1 MTTGFAVL
9 ATVGPKPGVVEGE
22 VVVPAGSTGIAT
34 LVGVG
39 ALAVDGIGSGLVA
52 AAAPALAVAV
62 GWCERPDQ
70 TAMPIAMKATM
81 TPIPRTLRLAGVA
94 EDFEVSG

>member
-1 MTTGFAVL
+1 MDGFAVF

-22 VVVPAGSTGIAT
+22 VVVPAGSAGIA
-34 LVGVG
+34 
-39 ALAVDGIGSGLVA
+39 ALADVAAFAGIGSGLVA
-52 AAAPALAVAV
+52 AAGAPVLAVAA

-81 TPIPRTLRLAGVA
+81 TPMLRALRLVGVA
-94 EDFEVSG
+94 EDFGVSG